1 MARRGKARRPVR
13 GGAVAVI
20 LAGAMLAVMVPGGAE
35 ALVAKPLSPPLA
47 VLIPLVGL
55 AFLEGKAQTAL

>member
-1 MARRGKARRPVR
+1 MAQQGKTHRTVR

-20 LAGAMLAVMVPGGAE
+20 LTGAMLAVMVPGGAE